1 MKISAVEAIPI
12 AHECKIPIADA
23 VGVNRLRKA
32 LLIKINT
39 DNGLWGIGEAF
50 LYGCSLQ
57 GAKKILED
65 QFIPLLIGQDPC
77 NTKENYEFLCWNS
90 MAFGRAG
97 IVKALI
103 SGIDIALWDIAAKA
117 EGLPVGKLLC
127 KETSGFFLDKIPSY
141 ASGGFY
147 AEDKDKEALVKEAE
161 EYLKKGYSAVKI
173 KIGRNPLRKD
183 SPLKY
188 LPSSCWGESV
198 EKDIE
203 RIAAVRAVL
212 GNEKILMVDSNA
224 SFSAK
229 GAMQILPSLLEQGVA
244 WFEEP
249 IRFEDEDGLRELRT
263 AMKERMQIAW
273 FETAQGNT
281 VFKNLIDGNCVDIV
295 QADIGW
301 AGGFTGCL
309 EIAELAKK
317 AEKKFSLH
325 SFGSAVHFAS
335 SLHLASCLANTDM
348 IESEEN
354 ANALRSAIVK
364 SPFQAD
370 PKMAF
375 YVPEKEGLGIELDWD
390 AVYSMCVL

>member
-1 MKISAVEAIPI
+1 MKISAVETIPL

-39 DNGLWGIGEAF
+39 DKGLWGIGEAF

-65 QFIPLLIGQDPC
+65 QFVSLLIGKNPC
-77 NTKENYEFLCWNS
+77 SAKENYELLCWNS

-127 KETSGFFLDKIPSY
+127 KETSCLHLDKIPSY

-147 AEDKDKEALVKEAE
+147 AEGKDKAALEKEAE
-161 EYLKKGYSAVKI
+161 AYLKKGYSAVKI
-173 KIGRNPLRKD
+173 KIGRNPSRSD

-203 RIAAVRAVL
+203 RIAAVRSVL
-212 GNEKILMVDSNA
+212 GNERILMVDSNA
-224 SFSAK
+224 SFSAQ
-229 GAMQILPSLLEQGVA
+229 GAMQILPSLIEQGVA

-249 IRFEDEDGLRELRT
+249 IRFEDEDGLKELRA
-263 AMKERMQIAW
+263 AMKGRMQIAG
-273 FETAQGNT
+273 FETAQGDA
-281 VFKNLIDGNCVDIV
+281 VFKNLIDGGCVDIV

-309 EIAELAKK
+309 KIAELAKK
-317 AEKKFSLH
+317 AGKKFSLH

-390 AVYSMCVL
+390 AVHSMRVL